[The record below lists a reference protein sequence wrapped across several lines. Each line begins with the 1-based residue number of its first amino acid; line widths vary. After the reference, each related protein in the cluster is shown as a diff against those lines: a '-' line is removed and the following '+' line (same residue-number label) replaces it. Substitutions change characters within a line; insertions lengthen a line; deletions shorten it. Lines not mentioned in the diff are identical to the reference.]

1 VRARKRFQ
9 SRFILAI
16 SILLLASLGAAGQN
30 LEIRTVSTRPD
41 MVSGQDTLVRI
52 DLPLKVSAPAVAADL
67 DGRDITNDFRRI
79 GTTGSLLG
87 LVKDLTPGKHTLT
100 ARVVDGSMPSITA
113 TLELVDHPITGPIFS
128 GPHQSPFIC
137 ETDRFTLPD
146 GMVLGPPL
154 DENCSAMTRVNY
166 VYKSTNGGFKPLADV
181 SIQPADL
188 ARTTT
193 SKGRTVPYIVRVET
207 GTINRAIYQIL
218 ILYDPASD
226 PAPNPFTRPAGWNG
240 NLIFTSAGGLSPG
253 YHQGVINLLLMAT
266 GSIATGT
273 NETTGNSVDPYE
285 KYQTATSNMGPPNDA
300 WLSLGFAYAQSTLNS
315 NNANDNTVLSAETAM
330 MIKEHFIDEFGPVR
344 FTIGTGISGG
354 SMQTNDVAQAYPGI
368 FDGIVSSGFA
378 DNITT
383 IHNHIEC
390 ALLDRAFKTANVT
403 FTRDQMQAV
412 SGWGDWRG
420 CEEWMDIRKFTSG
433 TQLQVPVPQIY
444 SQILP
449 TAARGKTMCSP
460 IIPPEL
466 MYDPVKNPKGSRCT
480 YQDNSI
486 NIFGRDPKTGFA
498 RRPFDN
504 IGVQYG
510 LVAFNAGK
518 ISAEQF
524 VQLNELVGGYDM
536 DGNFIP
542 DRYSADPEALRIA
555 YVSGRINSGAGA
567 ASIPVILEA
576 WPSAPRD
583 FRNGRVSEFS
593 VRERMIATNGDADNV
608 VLVTSPPLDGP
619 GRPLAGGAL
628 YMKQMDQWLE
638 NLAKDPSPMS
648 HEKFVR
654 TKPADLTDGCYKADG
669 TKIKERADYENPS
682 AVCNQLYPVYGTPR
696 IATGAPITDDV
707 LKCQL
712 RTLNP
717 KDYVQPLTADQIRR
731 LNVVFSRGVCDYS
744 RPGIGQ
750 QPVKFWL
757 SYPVGPGI
765 VTEPAHA
772 RN

>member
-1 VRARKRFQ
+1 MRARTRFQ
-9 SRFILAI
+9 SRFVLAI
-16 SILLLASLGAAGQN
+16 SISLLASLEAAGQN

-41 MVSGQDTLVRI
+41 MVSGNDALVRI
-52 DLPLKVSAPAVAADL
+52 DLPPNVPAQALNADL
-67 DGRDITNDFRRI
+67 DGHDITDDFRRT
-79 GTTGSLLG
+79 GTMGSLLG

-100 ARVVDGSMPSITA
+100 ARVVDGRAPSATA
-113 TLELVDHPITGPIFS
+113 TLQLVDHPITGPIFS
-128 GPHQSPFIC
+128 GPHQTPFIC

-146 GMVLGPPL
+146 GMVLGPSL
-154 DENCSAMTRVNY
+154 DENCSALTRVNY
-166 VYKSTNGGFKPLADV
+166 VYRSTDGGFKALADV
-181 SIQPADL
+181 NTPPGDL
-188 ARTTT
+188 AQTTT
-193 SKGRTVPYIVRVET
+193 SKGRTVPYVVRVET
-207 GTINRAIYQIL
+207 GTINRAIFQIL
-218 ILYDPASD
+218 ILYDPVSD
-226 PAPNPFTRPAGWNG
+226 PAPNPFTQPAGWNG
-240 NLIFTSAGGLSPG
+240 NLIVTSAGGLSPG
-253 YHQGVINLLLMAT
+253 YHQGVINLLL
-266 GSIATGT
+266 GATGT
-273 NETTGNSVDPYE
+273 LTSGTSDGRSVSSDPYE
-285 KYQTATSNMGPPNDA
+285 KYRTAMSNMGPPNDA
-300 WLSLGFAYAQSTLNS
+300 WLSLGYAYAQSTLNS

-330 MIKEHFIDEFGPVR
+330 MIKEHFINEFGPVR

-354 SMQTNDVAQAYPGI
+354 SMQTNDIEQAYPGI

-383 IHNHIEC
+383 IHNHVEC
-390 ALLDRAFKTANVT
+390 ALLDRAFRAASAT

-412 SGWGDWRG
+412 SGWGDWQG
-420 CEEWMDIRKFTSG
+420 CEEWTDIRKFIPT
-433 TQLQVPVPQIY
+433 TEVPYPQIF

-460 IIPPEL
+460 VIPVEL

-504 IGVQYG
+504 VGVQYG

-524 VQLNELVGGYDM
+524 VQLNELVGGYDI

-542 DRYSADPEALRIA
+542 ERYAADPEALRIA

-593 VRERMIATNGDADNV
+593 VRERMIATNGHADNV
-608 VLVTSPPLDGP
+608 VLITSPPLDGP
-619 GRPLAGGAL
+619 GRPLAGGAV
-628 YMKQMDQWLE
+628 YIKQMEQWLE
-638 NLAKDPSPMS
+638 NLAKDPSPIS
-648 HEKFVR
+648 QEKFTR

-669 TKIKERADYENPS
+669 TKIKERADYKNPS
-682 AVCNQLYPVYGTPR
+682 SVCNQLYPVYGTPR

-717 KDYVQPLTADQIRR
+717 KNYVQPLTADQIRR
-731 LNVVFSRGVCDYS
+731 LRALFSQGVCDYD
-744 RPGIGQ
+744 RPGVEQ

-757 SYPVGPGI
+757 SYPLSQGS
-765 VTEPAHA
+765 
-772 RN
+772 